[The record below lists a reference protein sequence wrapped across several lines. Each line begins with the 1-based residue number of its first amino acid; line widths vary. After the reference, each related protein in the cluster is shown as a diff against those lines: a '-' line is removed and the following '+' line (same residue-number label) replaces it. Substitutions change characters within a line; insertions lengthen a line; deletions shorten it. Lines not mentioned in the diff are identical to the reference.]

1 MPVMI
6 QPFQWQ
12 RVLLVFGDALL
23 CALALYIAYLL
34 RNDFAIP
41 RAYER
46 QYLLALLLVVPVHLL
61 CFAAFD
67 LYRGLLRY
75 VGLREMMAIV
85 GASATSLVLLIVT
98 NGILP
103 MVTPVISWLPHHP
116 GGIERV
122 SLGILPT
129 SALLTVLLVGGMRVS
144 RRLLLLTQVRRRP
157 EGEAVRR
164 VLIIGAGDAGEAV
177 CRQMLHSLS
186 ADHIPVAFL
195 DDDPA
200 KRNRRIHGKP
210 VVGGIADLPT
220 AIKVHEVDEV
230 VVAIPKVPPAILRR
244 IVDLCGHAQASL
256 RILPAYSDV
265 MSGRVSISHIRSV
278 EIEDLLGRAPI
289 RLELPTDRNYLA
301 NETVLVSGAGGSIG
315 SELVRQVLGHG
326 ASHVILLGHGE
337 NSIYEIQTE
346 LMGEHGSRLTPVIAD
361 VRDRDKLCHV
371 LETYQPRV
379 IFHAAAHK
387 HVPLMEGDPDEAVR
401 NNITGTRNLATLSQ
415 KLGVR
420 KFILISSDKAVRP
433 TNVMGATKRVAEM
446 ILFDLARR
454 QPDAT
459 QFVAVRFGNV
469 LGSRGSV
476 VPLFRKQIARG
487 GPVTLTHPDVTRF
500 FMTIP
505 EAVSLVI
512 QAGSMDE
519 QRRLFLLDMGQAVRI
534 QDLARN
540 LIRLSG
546 YEPDVD
552 IEIRYT
558 GLRPGEKLF
567 EELLTDEEGV
577 RATPMGKVFIT
588 EPDTLESDVL
598 ARSVE
603 HLEAAAAHFDATA
616 IRQVL
621 QDLVPDYHP
630 TSSHPASSS

>member
-1 MPVMI
+1 
-6 QPFQWQ
+6 
-12 RVLLVFGDALL
+12 
-23 CALALYIAYLL
+23 
-34 RNDFAIP
+34 
-41 RAYER
+41 
-46 QYLLALLLVVPVHLL
+46 
-61 CFAAFD
+61 
-67 LYRGLLRY
+67 
-75 VGLREMMAIV
+75 
-85 GASATSLVLLIVT
+85 
-98 NGILP
+98 
-103 MVTPVISWLPHHP
+103 
-116 GGIERV
+116 
-122 SLGILPT
+122 
-129 SALLTVLLVGGMRVS
+129 
-144 RRLLLLTQVRRRP
+144 
-157 EGEAVRR
+157 
-164 VLIIGAGDAGEAV
+164 
-177 CRQMLHSLS
+177 
-186 ADHIPVAFL
+186 
-195 DDDPA
+195 
-200 KRNRRIHGKP
+200 
-210 VVGGIADLPT
+210 
-220 AIKVHEVDEV
+220 
-230 VVAIPKVPPAILRR
+230 
-244 IVDLCGHAQASL
+244 
-256 RILPAYSDV
+256 
-265 MSGRVSISHIRSV
+265 
-278 EIEDLLGRAPI
+278 
-289 RLELPTDRNYLA
+289 
-301 NETVLVSGAGGSIG
+301 
-315 SELVRQVLGHG
+315 
-326 ASHVILLGHGE
+326 
-337 NSIYEIQTE
+337 
-346 LMGEHGSRLTPVIAD
+346 MGEHGSRLTPVIAD